1 MISMPES
8 GIVDSSDKVD
18 SFELPVIS
26 TDTFTF
32 LNGTLI
38 VINGDEELLRKISAE
53 DYSPSAADT
62 YPEDFPFITSDSG
75 QALLGTTTDITAGT
89 TGIFELQ
96 TTTDEPQFT
105 VLEPV
110 VPMATNDLDED
121 SFLSANLPFSC
132 RSTRAT
138 TSRNTPA
145 LSSLHSSFNSSSFFL
160 PVNSPGTPT
169 SIVLAS
175 QAPKAASSSS
185 QLSVASTSTVA
196 SAMHRGDFSPT
207 RSVLISIPK
216 DDKMAEA
223 VLTTLETGSIMPL
236 IKEELKYTIQS
247 RRLAAGKPELQVE
260 FNQPKRRKV
269 MTEEERDRVDKRRE
283 QNRKAAQKFRQK
295 QRDTADVLTRKSQR
309 LDGANNTLRAE
320 IKRLAREKKE
330 LCRLLQEHLAICPKV
345 NAAGI
350 SKVNVDR

>member
-1 MISMPES
+1 MINMPES
-8 GIVDSSDKVD
+8 EIVDSSDKVD
-18 SFELPVIS
+18 RFGLPIIS

-62 YPEDFPFITSDSG
+62 YPEDYPFTTSDSG

-110 VPMATNDLDED
+110 VPMATNDLDEY

-132 RSTRAT
+132 RPTSAT
-138 TSRNTPA
+138 TSRNTPT
-145 LSSLHSSFNSSSFFL
+145 LSSLHSSFSPSSSFL
-160 PVNSPGTPT
+160 PVNSSGTPT

-175 QAPKAASSSS
+175 QASSSS
-185 QLSVASTSTVA
+185 QFSVASTSTVA
-196 SAMHRGDFSPT
+196 SGIHRGDFSPT

-216 DDKMAEA
+216 DEKMAEA

-247 RRLAAGKPELQVE
+247 RRLAAGQPELQVE
-260 FNQPKRRKV
+260 FNQPKRHKV
-269 MTEEERDRVDKRRE
+269 MTDEERDRADKRRE

-295 QRDTADVLTRKSQR
+295 QRDTADVLTRKTQR
-309 LDGANNTLRAE
+309 LDAANNTLRAE
-320 IKRLAREKKE
+320 IKRLAREKNQ
-330 LCRLLQEHLAICPKV
+330 LCKLLQEHLAICPKV